1 VNLKKYQTDAIAKLL
16 VRSKELLSSGTNRKI
31 IFQAPTGSGKTIMM
45 AQLLAEISSDPA
57 FANQS
62 FSFIW
67 AAPRK
72 LHHQSREKLS
82 KYYSQNQS
90 LVCREFFEL
99 SDNRIDESEILF
111 LNWESINKLDSNTIV
126 KENEREFYLRKV
138 VDNTIEEGRKLILII
153 DESHHHATSEIS
165 KQLIAD
171 MSPDLTIEVSATPTL
186 ENPDEIVKVAL
197 DDVRAEGMIKKSIS
211 LNEGFKNILTKDAV
225 ESELAT
231 GQDAFVLKQ
240 AMAKRDSLINLYE
253 KYGIKV
259 NPLVLIQLPD
269 KKASEDE
276 VLRQEIVKALKDDY
290 GITTE
295 NGKLAIYL
303 SEEKQNLENIA
314 KNTNETDVL
323 IFKQAIALGWDC
335 PRAQI
340 LVLFREHKSV
350 AFSIQTV
357 GRILRMPEPQV
368 GHYLEEELNKAFVYT
383 NISDISINE
392 ELARGYITIH
402 TSKRIDSYE
411 PVNLKSVYRLRQ
423 RERTRLNSEFISIFL
438 READDYGLK
447 SKIKL
452 ENQSVERGLISD
464 STITNIDALGNTLI
478 KSEYEIAIRNE
489 LDLQK
494 LFDSFIR
501 QNLEPFHPE
510 DRSIG
515 RLKESIY
522 GFFAVSFDME
532 YASDQGKIVNIAMS
546 PDNSKHFINVI
557 DKAKEDYIAL
567 VETRQ
572 KELVEV
578 SDWNVPESL
587 NYTANESLIAAEQS
601 VMLPFYSATKFKTE
615 LAFIKF
621 LEESTT
627 VEWWFK
633 NGERD
638 ATFFAIPYVEN
649 EESKPFY
656 VDFIV
661 KLKSGEIG
669 LLDTKRGQT
678 VKTSVEKS
686 DGLQKYIANNKGTF
700 GGIIDNTKEDF
711 TGRWMVY
718 QGSSGDLHADD
729 FTNWDLLE
737 LN

>member
-1 VNLKKYQTDAIAKLL
+1 MKLKRYQEAQVKKLISRTL
-16 VRSKELLSSGTNRKI
+16 ELIPTGGSKKI

-45 AQLLAEISSDPA
+45 AAYLEALLRDSQLEKE
-57 FANQS
+57 S

-72 LHHQSREKLS
+72 LHTQSKLKLKS
-82 KYYSQNQS
+82 FYQDSRILDCKDFNDLVDNQIGQN
-90 LVCREFFEL
+90 
-99 SDNRIDESEILF
+99 EILF
-111 LNWESINKLDSNTIV
+111 LNWESINKVDKNTFV
-126 KENEREFYLRKV
+126 KENEREFYLEKVVQNTISDGRKV
-138 VDNTIEEGRKLILII
+138 VLII
-153 DESHHHATSEIS
+153 DESHHHANSEIS
-165 KQLIAD
+165 KQLIEI
-171 MSPDLTIEVSATPTL
+171 MSPSLTIEVSATPTMQ
-186 ENPDEIVKVAL
+186 NPDEIVKVTL
-197 DDVRAEGMIKKSIS
+197 DEVREEGMIKKSIS
-211 LNEGFKNILTKDAV
+211 LNEGFRNILNKDSI
-225 ESELAT
+225 ESELSD
-231 GQDAFVLKQ
+231 GQDSFVLKQ
-240 AMAKRDSLINLYE
+240 AIAKREQLAQLY
-253 KYGIKV
+253 KLNGIQV

-269 KKASEDE
+269 KKAAEDE
-276 VLRQEIVKALKDDY
+276 VLRHEIVKSLKDDY

-303 SEEKQNLENIA
+303 SEEKENLENIA
-314 KNTNETDVL
+314 KNGNETEVL

-335 PRAQI
+335 PRAQV

-357 GRILRMPEPQV
+357 GRILRMPEPHI
-368 GHYLEEELNKAFVYT
+368 GHYVDEILNKAFVYT
-383 NISDISINE
+383 NISDIAINE

-402 TSKRIDSYE
+402 TSKRIDSYK

-438 READDYGLK
+438 SAAEAYGLK

-464 STITNIDALGNTLI
+464 ASITNIDELGNTVI
-478 KSEYEIAIRNE
+478 TSDYEIAIRNE
-489 LDLQK
+489 VDLQK
-494 LFDSFIR
+494 LFDSYIR

-515 RLKESIY
+515 RLKEAIY
-522 GFFAVSFDME
+522 GFFAVSFDIE
-532 YASDQGKIVNIAMS
+532 YASDQSKIINIAMS
-546 PDNSKHFINVI
+546 AENSKHFANVI
-557 DKAKEDYIAL
+557 DKAKEEYIAL

-587 NYTANESLIAAEQS
+587 NFTANESLVTAAQS
-601 VMLPFYSATKFKTE
+601 VMMPFYSATKFKTE
-615 LAFIKF
+615 LSFIRF
-621 LEESTT
+621 LEQSSN

-638 ATFFAIPYVEN
+638 ATFFAIPYTEN
-649 EESKPFY
+649 GEAKPFY
-656 VDFIV
+656 VDFVV
-661 KLKSGEIG
+661 KLNSGDIG

-686 DGLQKYIANNKGTF
+686 DGLQQYISKNKGTF

-711 TGRWMVY
+711 SGRWMVY
-718 QGSSGDLHADD
+718 KGSSEDLHADD
-729 FTNWDLLE
+729 FSNWELLE
-737 LN
+737 L

>member
-1 VNLKKYQTDAIAKLL
+1 VNLKKYQTDAISKLL
-16 VRSKELLSSGTNRKI
+16 VRSKELLALGTNRKI

-45 AQLLAEISSDPA
+45 AQLLAEMTSDPSL
-57 FANQS
+57 ANQS

-72 LHHQSREKLS
+72 LHHQSREKLTN
-82 KYYSQNQS
+82 YYSKSQT

-99 SDNRIDESEILF
+99 NENRIDENEILF

-138 VDNTIEEGRKLILII
+138 VDNTIEEGRRIVLII
-153 DESHHHATSEIS
+153 DESHHHATSDIS

-197 DDVRAEGMIKKSIS
+197 DDVRAEGMIKKSIA

-225 ESELAT
+225 ESELSA

-240 AMAKRDSLINLYE
+240 AMAKRAALVEQYGES
-253 KYGIKV
+253 GIKV

-276 VLRQEIVKALKDDY
+276 VLRQEIVKSLKDDY
-290 GITTE
+290 GITAE

-303 SEEKQNLENIA
+303 SEEKENLENIA
-314 KNTNETDVL
+314 KNTNETEVL

-368 GHYLEEELNKAFVYT
+368 GHYTNEELNKAFVYT

-402 TSKRIDSYE
+402 TSKRIDSYN
-411 PVNLKSVYRLRQ
+411 PINLRSVYRLRQ

-438 READDYGLK
+438 SAADSYGLK
-447 SKIKL
+447 SKVKL

-464 STITNIDALGNTLI
+464 ASITNIDELGNTVI
-478 KSEYEIAIRNE
+478 TSDYEIAIRNE

-494 LFDSFIR
+494 LFDSYIR

-532 YASDQGKIVNIAMS
+532 YASDQSKIVSIVMS
-546 PDNSKHFINVI
+546 AENSTHFISVI

-567 VETRQ
+567 VETRE

-587 NYTANESLIAAEQS
+587 NYTANESLVSAEQS

-621 LEESTT
+621 LEVSPS

-638 ATFFAIPYVEN
+638 ATFFAIPYTEN
-649 EESKPFY
+649 GENKPFY

-661 KLKSGEIG
+661 KLKGGKIG

-686 DGLQKYIANNKGTF
+686 DGLQKYISENSGVF

-718 QGSSGDLHADD
+718 TGSSKDLHADD
-729 FTNWDLLE
+729 FSNWEQLE
-737 LN
+737 L

>member
-1 VNLKKYQTDAIAKLL
+1 MKLKRYQEAQVKKLIL
-16 VRSKELLSSGTNRKI
+16 RSLEQISMGGSKKI

-45 AQLLAEISSDPA
+45 AAYLEALLRDSQLEKE
-57 FANQS
+57 S

-72 LHHQSREKLS
+72 LHTQSKLKLKS
-82 KYYSQNQS
+82 FYQDSRILDCKDFNDLIDNQIGQN
-90 LVCREFFEL
+90 
-99 SDNRIDESEILF
+99 EILF
-111 LNWESINKLDSNTIV
+111 LNWESINKVDKNTFV
-126 KENEREFYLRKV
+126 KENEREFYLEKV
-138 VDNTIEEGRKLILII
+138 VQNTINDGRKIVLII
-153 DESHHHATSEIS
+153 DESHHHANSEIS
-165 KQLIAD
+165 KQLIEI
-171 MSPDLTIEVSATPTL
+171 MSPSLTIEVSATPTMQ
-186 ENPDEIVKVAL
+186 NPDEIVKVSL
-197 DDVRAEGMIKKSIS
+197 DEVRQEGMIKKSIS
-211 LNEGFKNILTKDAV
+211 LNEGFRNILNKDSI
-225 ESELAT
+225 ESELAD

-240 AMAKRDSLINLYE
+240 AMIKREELSQAYKLS
-253 KYGIKV
+253 GIQV
-259 NPLVLIQLPD
+259 SPLVLIQLPD
-269 KKASEDE
+269 KKAAEDE
-276 VLRQEIVKALKDDY
+276 VLRHEIIKSLKQDY
-290 GITTE
+290 GITTD

-303 SEEKQNLENIA
+303 SEEKENLENIA
-314 KNTNETDVL
+314 RNTNETEVL

-357 GRILRMPEPQV
+357 GRILRMPEPQI
-368 GHYLEEELNKAFVYT
+368 GHYADEILNKAFVYT

-402 TSKRIDSYE
+402 TSKRIDSYK
-411 PVNLKSVYRLRQ
+411 PVNLRSVYRLRK
-423 RERTRLNSEFISIFL
+423 RERTRLNAEFIAIFL
-438 READDYGLK
+438 SAAEAYGLK

-452 ENQSVERGLISD
+452 ENQFVERGLISD
-464 STITNIDALGNTLI
+464 ASIANIDEVGNTVI
-478 KSEYEIAIRNE
+478 SGDYEIAIRNE

-494 LFDSFIR
+494 LFDSYIR

-532 YASDQGKIVNIAMS
+532 YASDQSKIINIAMS
-546 PDNSKHFINVI
+546 ADNSKHFFNVI

-567 VETRQ
+567 VENRQ
-572 KELVEV
+572 RELVEV
-578 SDWNVPESL
+578 SEWNIPESL
-587 NYTANESLIAAEQS
+587 NFTANDLLVSADRS
-601 VMLPFYSATKFKTE
+601 VMKPFYSATKFKTE

-621 LEESTT
+621 LEDSSS

-649 EESKPFY
+649 GESKPFY
-656 VDFIV
+656 VDFVV
-661 KLKSGEIG
+661 KLKSGDIG

-686 DGLQKYIANNKGTF
+686 DGLQQYITKNKGTF

-711 TGRWMVY
+711 TGRWMFY
-718 QGSSGDLHADD
+718 KGSGEELHADD

-737 LN
+737 F

>member
-1 VNLKKYQTDAIAKLL
+1 V
-16 VRSKELLSSGTNRKI
+16 
-31 IFQAPTGSGKTIMM
+31 F
-45 AQLLAEISSDPA
+45 
-57 FANQS
+57 
-62 FSFIW
+62 
-67 AAPRK
+67 
-72 LHHQSREKLS
+72 
-82 KYYSQNQS
+82 
-90 LVCREFFEL
+90 
-99 SDNRIDESEILF
+99 
-111 LNWESINKLDSNTIV
+111 
-126 KENEREFYLRKV
+126 
-138 VDNTIEEGRKLILII
+138 
-153 DESHHHATSEIS
+153 
-165 KQLIAD
+165 
-171 MSPDLTIEVSATPTL
+171 
-186 ENPDEIVKVAL
+186 
-197 DDVRAEGMIKKSIS
+197 
-211 LNEGFKNILTKDAV
+211 
-225 ESELAT
+225 
-231 GQDAFVLKQ
+231 
-240 AMAKRDSLINLYE
+240 
-253 KYGIKV
+253 
-259 NPLVLIQLPD
+259 
-269 KKASEDE
+269 
-276 VLRQEIVKALKDDY
+276 
-290 GITTE
+290 
-295 NGKLAIYL
+295 
-303 SEEKQNLENIA
+303 
-314 KNTNETDVL
+314 
-323 IFKQAIALGWDC
+323 
-335 PRAQI
+335 
-340 LVLFREHKSV
+340 
-350 AFSIQTV
+350 
-357 GRILRMPEPQV
+357 
-368 GHYLEEELNKAFVYT
+368 
-383 NISDISINE
+383 
-392 ELARGYITIH
+392 
-402 TSKRIDSYE
+402 
-411 PVNLKSVYRLRQ
+411 
-423 RERTRLNSEFISIFL
+423 
-438 READDYGLK
+438 
-447 SKIKL
+447 
-452 ENQSVERGLISD
+452 
-464 STITNIDALGNTLI
+464 

-546 PDNSKHFINVI
+546 SDNSKHFINVI
-557 DKAKEDYIAL
+557 DKAKENYMAL

-587 NYTANESLIAAEQS
+587 NYTASESLIAAEQS

-656 VDFIV
+656 VDFVV

-686 DGLQKYIANNKGTF
+686 DGLQKYIANNTGTF

-718 QGSSGDLHADD
+718 KGSSGDLHADD
-729 FTNWDLLE
+729 FTNWYLLE

>member
-1 VNLKKYQTDAIAKLL
+1 MKLKRYQEAQVKKLIL
-16 VRSKELLSSGTNRKI
+16 RSLEQISMGGSKKI

-45 AQLLAEISSDPA
+45 AAYLEALLRDSQLEKE
-57 FANQS
+57 S

-72 LHHQSREKLS
+72 LHTQSKLKLKS
-82 KYYSQNQS
+82 FYQDSRILDCKDFNDLIDNQIGQN
-90 LVCREFFEL
+90 
-99 SDNRIDESEILF
+99 EILF
-111 LNWESINKLDSNTIV
+111 LNWESINKVDKNTFV
-126 KENEREFYLRKV
+126 KENEREFYLEKV
-138 VDNTIEEGRKLILII
+138 VQNTINDGRKIVLII
-153 DESHHHATSEIS
+153 DESHHHANSEIS
-165 KQLIAD
+165 KQLIEI
-171 MSPDLTIEVSATPTL
+171 MSPSLTIEVSATPTMQ
-186 ENPDEIVKVAL
+186 NPDEIVKVSL
-197 DDVRAEGMIKKSIS
+197 DEVREEGMIKKSIS
-211 LNEGFKNILTKDAV
+211 LNEGFRNVLNKDSI
-225 ESELAT
+225 ESELAD

-240 AMAKRDSLINLYE
+240 AMIKREELSQAYKLN
-253 KYGIKV
+253 GIQV
-259 NPLVLIQLPD
+259 SPLVLIQLPD
-269 KKASEDE
+269 KKAAEDE
-276 VLRQEIVKALKDDY
+276 VLRHEIIKSLKEDY
-290 GITTE
+290 GITTD

-303 SEEKQNLENIA
+303 SEEKENLENIA
-314 KNTNETDVL
+314 RNTNETEVL

-357 GRILRMPEPQV
+357 GRILRMPEPQI
-368 GHYLEEELNKAFVYT
+368 GHYADEILNKAFVYT

-402 TSKRIDSYE
+402 TSKRIDSYK
-411 PVNLKSVYRLRQ
+411 PVNLRSVYRLRK
-423 RERTRLNSEFISIFL
+423 RERTRLNAEFIAIFL
-438 READDYGLK
+438 SAAEAYGLK

-452 ENQSVERGLISD
+452 ENQFVERGLISD
-464 STITNIDALGNTLI
+464 ASIANIDEVGNTVI
-478 KSEYEIAIRNE
+478 SGDYEIAIRNE

-494 LFDSFIR
+494 LFDSYIR

-532 YASDQGKIVNIAMS
+532 YASDQSKIINIAMS
-546 PDNSKHFINVI
+546 ADNSKHFFNVI

-567 VETRQ
+567 VENRQ
-572 KELVEV
+572 RELVEV
-578 SDWNVPESL
+578 SEWNIPESL
-587 NYTANESLIAAEQS
+587 NFTANDLLVSADRS
-601 VMLPFYSATKFKTE
+601 VMKPFYSATKFKTE

-621 LEESTT
+621 LEDSSS

-638 ATFFAIPYVEN
+638 ATFFAIPSVEN
-649 EESKPFY
+649 GESKPFY
-656 VDFIV
+656 VDFVV
-661 KLKSGEIG
+661 KLKSGDIG

-686 DGLQKYIANNKGTF
+686 DGLQQYITKNKGTF

-711 TGRWMVY
+711 TGRWMFY
-718 QGSSGDLHADD
+718 KGSGEELHADD

-737 LN
+737 F

>member
-1 VNLKKYQTDAIAKLL
+1 
-16 VRSKELLSSGTNRKI
+16 
-31 IFQAPTGSGKTIMM
+31 
-45 AQLLAEISSDPA
+45 
-57 FANQS
+57 
-62 FSFIW
+62 
-67 AAPRK
+67 
-72 LHHQSREKLS
+72 
-82 KYYSQNQS
+82 
-90 LVCREFFEL
+90 
-99 SDNRIDESEILF
+99 
-111 LNWESINKLDSNTIV
+111 
-126 KENEREFYLRKV
+126 
-138 VDNTIEEGRKLILII
+138 
-153 DESHHHATSEIS
+153 
-165 KQLIAD
+165 

-197 DDVRAEGMIKKSIS
+197 DDVRAEGMIKKSIG

-240 AMAKRDSLINLYE
+240 AMVKRAALVEHYE
-253 KYGIKV
+253 KSGVNV
-259 NPLVLIQLPD
+259 NPLMLIQLPD

-276 VLRQEIVKALKDDY
+276 VLRQEIVKLLKDDY

-303 SEEKQNLENIA
+303 SEEKENLENIA
-314 KNTNETDVL
+314 KNTNETEVL

-368 GHYLEEELNKAFVYT
+368 GHYVNEELNRAFVFT

-402 TSKRIDSYE
+402 TSKRIDSYDLI
-411 PVNLKSVYRLRQ
+411 NLKSVYRLRQ

-438 READDYGLK
+438 SAADSYGLM
-447 SKIKL
+447 SKVKL

-464 STITNIDALGNTLI
+464 ASITNIDELGNTVI
-478 KSEYEIAIRNE
+478 TSDYEIAIRNE

-494 LFDSFIR
+494 LFDSYAR

-532 YASDQGKIVNIAMS
+532 YASDQSKIINIVMS
-546 PDNSKHFINVI
+546 VENSKHFVNVI

-587 NYTANESLIAAEQS
+587 NYTANESLISVEQS
-601 VMLPFYSATKFKTE
+601 VMLPFYSSTKFKTE

-621 LEESTT
+621 LEVSPSI
-627 VEWWFK
+627 EWWFK

-638 ATFFAIPYVEN
+638 ATFFAIPYSEN
-649 EESKPFY
+649 GESKPFY
-656 VDFIV
+656 VDFLV
-661 KLKSGEIG
+661 KLKNGEIG

-678 VKTSVEKS
+678 VKTSGEKS
-686 DGLQKYIANNKGTF
+686 DGLQQYISKNSGTF

-718 QGSSGDLHADD
+718 KGASEELHVDD
-729 FTNWDLLE
+729 FSNWELLE
-737 LN
+737 L

>member
-1 VNLKKYQTDAIAKLL
+1 MKNVKK
-16 VRSKELLSSGTNRKI
+16 E
-31 IFQAPTGSGKTIMM
+31 
-45 AQLLAEISSDPA
+45 
-57 FANQS
+57 
-62 FSFIW
+62 
-67 AAPRK
+67 
-72 LHHQSREKLS
+72 
-82 KYYSQNQS
+82 
-90 LVCREFFEL
+90 
-99 SDNRIDESEILF
+99 
-111 LNWESINKLDSNTIV
+111 
-126 KENEREFYLRKV
+126 
-138 VDNTIEEGRKLILII
+138 
-153 DESHHHATSEIS
+153 
-165 KQLIAD
+165 
-171 MSPDLTIEVSATPTL
+171 
-186 ENPDEIVKVAL
+186 
-197 DDVRAEGMIKKSIS
+197 
-211 LNEGFKNILTKDAV
+211 
-225 ESELAT
+225 
-231 GQDAFVLKQ
+231 
-240 AMAKRDSLINLYE
+240 
-253 KYGIKV
+253 
-259 NPLVLIQLPD
+259 
-269 KKASEDE
+269 
-276 VLRQEIVKALKDDY
+276 
-290 GITTE
+290 
-295 NGKLAIYL
+295 
-303 SEEKQNLENIA
+303 
-314 KNTNETDVL
+314 
-323 IFKQAIALGWDC
+323 
-335 PRAQI
+335 
-340 LVLFREHKSV
+340 SV

-402 TSKRIDSYE
+402 TSKRINSYE

-438 READDYGLK
+438 READDYELK

-464 STITNIDALGNTLI
+464 STITNIDALGNTVI

-656 VDFIV
+656 VDFVV

-686 DGLQKYIANNKGTF
+686 DGLQKYIANNTGTF

-711 TGRWMVY
+711 TGRWVVY
-718 QGSSGDLHADD
+718 KGSSGDLHADD

>member
-1 VNLKKYQTDAIAKLL
+1 MNLKKYQTDAIAKLL
-16 VRSKELLSSGTNRKI
+16 NRSKELLNSGTNRKI

-45 AQLLAEISSDPA
+45 AQLLSEMTSDPL

-82 KYYSQNQS
+82 KYYSQSQT

-99 SDNRIDESEILF
+99 TENRIDENEILF

-138 VDNTIEEGRKLILII
+138 VENTLEEGRRIVLII
-153 DESHHHATSEIS
+153 DESHHHATSDIS

-197 DDVRAEGMIKKSIS
+197 DDVRAEGMIKKSIA

-225 ESELAT
+225 ESELSA
-231 GQDAFVLKQ
+231 GQDSFVLKQ
-240 AMAKRDSLINLYE
+240 AMAKRASLLEQYT
-253 KYGIKV
+253 KDGIKV

-276 VLRQEIVKALKDDY
+276 ILRQEIVKSLKDEY

-303 SEEKQNLENIA
+303 SEEKENLENIA
-314 KNTNETDVL
+314 KNTNETEVL

-368 GHYLEEELNKAFVYT
+368 GHYLDEELNKAFVYT

-402 TSKRIDSYE
+402 TSKRIDSYK
-411 PVNLKSVYRLRQ
+411 PINLKSVYRLRQ

-438 READDYGLK
+438 RAAESYELK

-452 ENQSVERGLISD
+452 ENQTVARGLISD
-464 STITNIDALGNTLI
+464 ASISNIDELGNTMI
-478 KSEYEIAIRNE
+478 SSDYEIAIRNE

-522 GFFAVSFDME
+522 GFFAVSFSME
-532 YASDQGKIVNIAMS
+532 YSSDQSKIVNIAMS
-546 PDNSKHFINVI
+546 QENSKHFINVI
-557 DKAKEDYIAL
+557 DKSKEDYIAI

-572 KELVEV
+572 KELVEIV
-578 SDWNVPESL
+578 DWNVPESL
-587 NYTANESLIAAEQS
+587 NYTANESLISADQS
-601 VMLPFYSATKFKTE
+601 VMMPFYSATKFKTE
-615 LAFIKF
+615 LAFIRF
-621 LEESTT
+621 LESASS

-649 EESKPFY
+649 SESKPFY

-686 DGLQKYIANNKGTF
+686 DGLQKYISSNSGIF
-700 GGIIDNTKEDF
+700 GGIIDNTKDDF

-718 QGSSGDLHADD
+718 KGTSEELHADD
-729 FTNWDLLE
+729 FSNWELLE
-737 LN
+737 L